1 MVDLKIHHY
10 YSCYFRT
17 TIKHNVKFLDVQA
30 ALKGPDGYGKNQY
43 FIDDNFHLTNQGH
56 SAVKE
61 YIKTHAIEEV

>member
-1 MVDLKIHHY
+1 MAY
-10 YSCYFRT
+10 
-17 TIKHNVKFLDVQA
+17 KHNVKFLDVQA